1 MSNLIEADLR
11 RLFKSKAFYGICLLA
26 PAVLVLLECLSY
38 VFMKLLGFESTVY
51 ADTIL
56 PAIEM
61 RYGALIPALFV
72 GCFAGHETV
81 TGCIRNKII
90 SGNSKIS
97 CFISSSVTSA
107 VASVIAQ
114 ASIYF
119 SSEIFGVILGEG
131 LTFDHELLSYTFIRL
146 GASIVLA
153 VFFVALTYFFACNN
167 GAYIAGGAL
176 SGAMVIFGLEILTKL
191 YPEDGVIKITGAK
204 LAVYSFIDKYVPF
217 SYFSAPVL
225 REPEIY
231 ITGLAG
237 TLILAVSAGVIVY
250 KRKELK

>member
-11 RLFKSKAFYGICLLA
+11 RLIHSKAFYGICILA

-38 VFMKLLGFESTVY
+38 VFMALLGFDDKVF
-51 ADTIL
+51 ADAVL

-61 RYGALIPALFV
+61 RYGALLPALFV

-90 SGNSKIS
+90 SGNSRIS
-97 CFISSSVTSA
+97 CFVSSSVTSVVAAIVTQA
-107 VASVIAQ
+107 V
-114 ASIYF
+114 IYL
-119 SSEIFGVILGEG
+119 SSEVFGVVLGEG
-131 LTFDHELLSYTFIRL
+131 LTFNRELGSYTILRF
-146 GASIVLA
+146 GASIVLS
-153 VFFVALTYFFACNN
+153 VFFVALTYIFACNN
-167 GAYIAGGAL
+167 GAYIASGAL

-191 YPEDGVIKITGAK
+191 YPEDGVIKITGTK

-225 REPEIY
+225 RDPKIY
-231 ITGLAG
+231 ITGLIG
-237 TLILAVSAGVIVY
+237 TLIISVLVGAVVY
-250 KRKELK
+250 NRKELK